1 MAQNQPMDHPNPA
14 PEHPKE
20 GVKQLHLKKNKICS
34 FMLMHLELMDVISLY
49 STPFQL
55 KVAQLYANKRFL

>member
-1 MAQNQPMDHPNPA
+1 
-14 PEHPKE
+14 
-20 GVKQLHLKKNKICS
+20 
-34 FMLMHLELMDVISLY
+34 MLMHLELMDVISLY